1 MAGEQ
6 GTPHRV
12 VDQILGGLVGGAQ
25 GVVQGI
31 GGGLTGAGEMVQRGL
46 DQPWKQLNG
55 PEQPLRALDRLLDG
69 TVAAATNSLNQGL
82 LGTLKAEGEAIQSAL
97 DHPSQQVGIP
107 PGLGGNM
114 GLGRSPLSGMGRNF
128 PRLPFGR

>member
-1 MAGEQ
+1 MGDQ

-12 VDQILGGLVGGAQ
+12 VDQVLDGLVGGAQ
-25 GVVQGI
+25 GVVSGI

-46 DQPWKQLNG
+46 DQPWKMMNG
-55 PEQPLRALDRLLDG
+55 PEQPMRAVDRLLDG
-69 TVAAATNSLNQGL
+69 TVHAATVAINQGV
-82 LGTLKAEGEAIQSAL
+82 LGSLKAEGEAVQSAL

-107 PGLGGNM
+107 PGLGGT
-114 GLGRSPLSGMGRNF
+114 LARSPLAMGRF

>member
-1 MAGEQ
+1 MDQ

-31 GGGLTGAGEMVQRGL
+31 GGGLSGAGEMVQRGL

-55 PEQPLRALDRLLDG
+55 PEQPLRAVDRLLDG
-69 TVAAATNSLNQGL
+69 TIQAMTISVNQGL
-82 LGTLKAEGEAIQSAL
+82 LGSLKAEGEAIQSAL
-97 DHPSQQVGIP
+97 DHASQQVGIP
-107 PGLGGNM
+107 PALGA